1 MMFLLPGQKKK
12 NGHPV
17 RRGCEG
23 FTLLEVIVA
32 LSIIAIAVVTAI
44 QLYSANL
51 RTISRSDSYVNA
63 TVNAEAVMRNVVE
76 AEDFPAGAMT
86 GGVSNGYRFDSL
98 AVRVNEEKTKQSN
111 VELYQVKV
119 TVYWK
124 EGIRDKSLTL
134 NTLKLVEKKI

>member
-1 MMFLLPGQKKK
+1 MMIRFLRIMRKGCD
-12 NGHPV
+12 V
-17 RRGCEG
+17 RYGCEG
-23 FTLLEVIVA
+23 FTLLEIIVA

-51 RTISRSDSYVNA
+51 RAIFTSDSYVYA
-63 TVNAEAVMRNVVE
+63 AANAEAVMRNILE
-76 AEDFPAGAMT
+76 DEDFPKNATT

-98 AVRVNEEKTKQSN
+98 AVRVNEERTKQTN
-111 VELYQVKV
+111 AELYQVKI

-124 EGIRDKSLTL
+124 EGSRDKSLTL

>member
-1 MMFLLPGQKKK
+1 MMVFLSIKKRK
-12 NGHPV
+12 KGPDV
-17 RRGCEG
+17 RCGCEG
-23 FTLLEVIVA
+23 FTLLEIIVA

-51 RTISRSDSYVNA
+51 RTIFTSDSYVNA
-63 TVNAEAVMRNVVE
+63 AVNAEAVMRNILE
-76 AEDFPAGAMT
+76 DEDFPAGATT

-98 AVRVNEEKTKQSN
+98 TVKVNEDKTKQTN
-111 VELYQVKV
+111 AELFQVKV

>member
-1 MMFLLPGQKKK
+1 MMILLPGKKK
-12 NGHPV
+12 KDGRPV

-76 AEDFPAGAMT
+76 AEDFPAGATT

-111 VELYQVKV
+111 AELYQVKV

>member
-1 MMFLLPGQKKK
+1 MIFYLLEKKK
-12 NGHPV
+12 KDGSAV
-17 RRGCEG
+17 RRGPEG

-51 RTISRSDSYVNA
+51 RSIFTSDSYVNA
-63 TVNAEAVMRNVVE
+63 AVNAEAVMRNILE
-76 AEDFPAGAMT
+76 AEDFPVSATA
-86 GGVSNGYRFDSL
+86 GGVSNGYRFDSV

-111 VELYQVKV
+111 AELYQVKV